1 MAEQV
6 LQALREL
13 IKVHLNEDFT
23 PEEVIDSLD
32 GVVEHLEGLVARHAP
47 KKYSEDY
54 ISANVFSKAN
64 WLDVSAY
71 AAYCKVNLQL
81 GTEHLKLLINDM
93 KESPQEELHVK
104 IKDGFSFVH
113 DTLHDLRGFANFLHQ
128 RVDKDYTFFDGGKNA
143 YQETVNLFRFAQA
156 LYYSTCSPKNPLR
169 VYHNESHAASAFV
182 LRQALEAKFE
192 RMVGVTAWDK
202 NGNEPRLKHGFHYEF
217 AKENPKFFDFQSLNF
232 ELVKRVYDWCSYVV
246 HNAIQPLAW
255 QMPYAFKICRGLYE
269 SGDLGPNGGWSRYGG
284 VRVLNVGE
292 MQSSFAKYLLENY
305 DHGRWCFYFKKPEA
319 ADFSTGA

>member
-1 MAEQV
+1 
-6 LQALREL
+6 
-13 IKVHLNEDFT
+13 
-23 PEEVIDSLD
+23 
-32 GVVEHLEGLVARHAP
+32 
-47 KKYSEDY
+47 
-54 ISANVFSKAN
+54 
-64 WLDVSAY
+64 
-71 AAYCKVNLQL
+71 
-81 GTEHLKLLINDM
+81 M